1 MWDPPATEGGRLY
14 SGGADQI
21 LPITFPFQLDA
32 GAWHLPS
39 FSGRTSGRYLLRIA
53 VIPCGSFVT
62 YGGQWRSPFG
72 SLLRLSIRARTP
84 SPSLQWPTP

>member
-53 VIPCGSFVT
+53 VIPCGSVRNGRRPVAFPV
-62 YGGQWRSPFG
+62 W
-72 SLLRLSIRARTP
+72 LA
-84 SPSLQWPTP
+84 SPSL